1 MEGSDPEV
9 PGQAFWGELGD
20 NCGNSEEP
28 SLHET
33 RVREQG
39 QLALVGR
46 VPSKGLTG
54 SALTKNS

>member
-1 MEGSDPEV
+1 MEGSEPEV

-20 NCGNSEEP
+20 NCGNSKEP
-28 SLHET
+28 SLHEA

-39 QLALVGR
+39 QLALVG
-46 VPSKGLTG
+46 KGLTG